1 MPDQADRLSFY
12 TALFSIM
19 RLDEV
24 DEIKEEMEDR
34 FGKTP
39 PIVERVIMTAILR
52 YHASYAMLER
62 IVIQRNR
69 IALILPKGEKE
80 SFYKEKFVKLLEYVN
95 VKYSKEVKLVQTN
108 ESLKLEMTNKI
119 NSPEGILKY
128 LIEFVG
134 ELSKI
139 ISN

>member
-1 MPDQADRLSFY
+1 QADRLSFY

-19 RLDEV
+19 RLEEV

-39 PIVERVIMTAILR
+39 PVVDRVIMTAILR

-62 IVIQRNR
+62 IIIQRNR

-80 SFYKEKFVKLLEYVN
+80 SFYKEKFIKLLEYVN

-128 LIEFVG
+128 LIEFVS

>member
-1 MPDQADRLSFY
+1 
-12 TALFSIM
+12 
-19 RLDEV
+19 
-24 DEIKEEMEDR
+24 
-34 FGKTP
+34 
-39 PIVERVIMTAILR
+39 MTAILR